1 MNFRCLCWFAVGILV
16 LAPIWRLHTK
26 LYKGAWN
33 VSANNSETVGH
44 KDLRLEQ
51 IVHIL
56 VFYNISFSWLLP
68 PNGFQFNFSLRDS
81 ENDLYHIKIRNSGI
95 VSKRKKNRF
104 FFYIKPIATA
114 KSAVGWQT
122 LEYIYDILMTHG
134 VKAKQDKKKLK
145 IEQWWVFTR
154 YASPL
159 NWTLSL
165 SKSADYEALETY
177 TLDISCVEV
186 SIELYCVL
194 AYLPYRQKNFNDST
208 EDDLW

>member
-1 MNFRCLCWFAVGILV
+1 MNFRCLCWFPVDILV

-33 VSANNSETVGH
+33 VSASNSETVGH

-95 VSKRKKNRF
+95 VSKRKKNVF

-122 LEYIYDILMTHG
+122 LEYIYDILMTDG